1 MTTRIPPYDIPEPT
15 PMTKQEIRD
24 KYARF
29 ESLRAQLATT
39 FRGQIAIRGEPL
51 FAKSITIFNDAAP
64 SGGWMVT
71 MPVDV
76 QDISAVVK
84 FCATHD
90 LSPSIKSGGFAT
102 AGWAIQGEV
111 VIDTGLMDDV
121 KLVVPK
127 PLPSQ
132 LGGAPDSSPLTVPA
146 AGLATSYHPT
156 GLCANGSDVASG
168 SSSASS
174 SQQMPT
180 AAAAPATS
188 LASGFAAPPP
198 PPSAAS
204 AAIDPITAQ
213 ASSNS
218 ITLQSDSVGA
228 ADRLTTQQIHNPFA
242 TPIQDEAT
250 MPKTFKDESFEDIDP
265 QDAAKNAL
273 KRKARES
280 NEAFLATASDIDDA
294 NFSGSRYTSTAKRRT
309 DDSNVS
315 YPALQDAASH
325 VKSQSQSQS
334 QSMQQGRSHESGA
347 DADSESSY
355 ASSAHQDQDQD
366 RENNDEQH
374 REQRHTAAAAS
385 ITNSD
390 IRGVAAS
397 RSDFLDASE
406 PRDTAPLYPNAG
418 GSGSG
423 SGSASESSSLP
434 LVASVP
440 AKIWVDRQLDLSGNA
455 SDSAGGGSNS
465 GSNGGGSSS
474 HLASSFT
481 SASKQSS
488 AKSSNAGGDH
498 ADVKTD
504 ADVIGGVTT
513 DDVGEESLPFKR
525 PSLIS
530 MPKRERESG
539 SASHHHPTSR
549 SGSGS
554 GSGSASDSGRYR
566 RAASNSQTPDDWDM
580 NASAE
585 HSRWHR
591 HHRPPTGTPG
601 EKLKLPEGGFVW
613 RSDGAEA
620 GISSVS
626 AAPGTLPWDAE
637 AFAASPEAALAR
649 SSSRSARSSSGEG
662 SSNEMET
669 GRPNGGPGYFGA
681 STLSD
686 LQDAWP
692 SGTWAVNQDAS
703 NDPSSNLPRFI
714 PSPLQKYG
722 SPSPTPQLP
731 GAPTPYN
738 FDSRSEGYHQQAAAI
753 LPPGVYEDRYALAS
767 FGPGVGIRGLDAFTD
782 RAGREGNFLVAMDE
796 KDKGRS
802 RQVEQDD
809 AMPPLVV
816 NGVPYH
822 VPVSAYPVGS
832 TAMTTG
838 GFGYLTRAYGLSL
851 DNIVEVEMVL
861 ADGRVMTLNEE
872 SKHKSSEEQDLWW
885 AVRGAAPCF
894 GIVTRLTAKAYPVP
908 SVYSGNLIYPLNPAT
923 ASSLIRHWRD
933 CLKAGLPRNFYTN
946 LILTAGPSKTSHVI
960 VIQVCYLGPKSD
972 GEALVQAISSW
983 TGERLLL
990 KDVEERSFL
999 SQQDGVAKVLKGGT
1013 GRRWMVRGDLIST
1026 LTDDVIAKSVRNF
1039 QGLGS
1044 RAVWLF
1050 ELMGGAVEDSPA
1062 DETCISPEAR
1072 AVKFTVG
1079 SLQQWSGKAEDRT
1092 CIESVER
1099 WLNEVVDKV
1108 SVGGPYP
1115 CFLGRSERMDR
1126 VIGAYGLDNFRRLLE
1141 IKKRVDPNNMFRHT
1155 FGHGFVVD
1163 DPEKLLRELDERQT
1177 QRRRVQEA
1185 QAQQAAQANGQ
1196 TMSSQE

>member
-15 PMTKQEIRD
+15 PLTKDEVRQT
-24 KYARF
+24 YARF
-29 ESLRAQLATT
+29 ESLRAQLAASN
-39 FRGQIAIRGEPL
+39 FRGQLAIRGEPV

-64 SGGWMVT
+64 LGGWMVAI
-71 MPVDV
+71 PLDV
-76 QDISAVVK
+76 HDISTVVK
-84 FCATHD
+84 FCNKHA

-111 VIDTGLMDDV
+111 VIDTSLMDDV

-127 PLPSQ
+127 RSAADSASDL
-132 LGGAPDSSPLTVPA
+132 PDSSPLTVPA
-146 AGLATSYHPT
+146 LGPATTYHPT
-156 GLCANGSDVASG
+156 GMCANGSDGASSSSSNWFSSQHVHG
-168 SSSASS
+168 LGAAPPASSAS
-174 SQQMPT
+174 T
-180 AAAAPATS
+180 
-188 LASGFAAPPP
+188 
-198 PPSAAS
+198 
-204 AAIDPITAQ
+204 AIDPITAHTD
-213 ASSNS
+213 A
-218 ITLQSDSVGA
+218 DSVTFKSGSVSA
-228 ADRLTTQQIHNPFA
+228 ADRLVNQQIHNPLA
-242 TPIQDEAT
+242 TPIQNQAIKSDI
-250 MPKTFKDESFEDIDP
+250 PKSESEDIDP
-265 QDAAKNAL
+265 QDAVRNAL
-273 KRKARES
+273 KRKDRES
-280 NEAFLATASDIDDA
+280 DQAFLRSYDVAAAGAAASA
-294 NFSGSRYTSTAKRRT
+294 AKRRA
-309 DDSNVS
+309 DLLVPPEEADIK
-315 YPALQDAASH
+315 PQP
-325 VKSQSQSQS
+325 
-334 QSMQQGRSHESGA
+334 MQQGRSHESGA

-355 ASSAHQDQDQD
+355 ASSHNGDQQGQGAQQQDS
-366 RENNDEQH
+366 RSNRLESSSGE
-374 REQRHTAAAAS
+374 
-385 ITNSD
+385 SD
-390 IRGVAAS
+390 SRGVAAS

-406 PRDTAPLYPNAG
+406 PRDSAPLFPTSGSAFA
-418 GSGSG
+418 SGSG
-423 SGSASESSSLP
+423 SSSSLTGAAP
-434 LVASVP
+434 VP
-440 AKIWVDRQLDLSGNA
+440 ARAWVDRQIDLAGNA
-455 SDSAGGGSNS
+455 SDSPSGSNS
-465 GSNGGGSSS
+465 GSTGGTSSS
-474 HLASSFT
+474 NLASSLT
-481 SASKQSS
+481 SASKQSTG
-488 AKSSNAGGDH
+488 KSSSTGGKHVDGKS
-498 ADVKTD
+498 DGD
-504 ADVIGGVTT
+504 AVGCVTT
-513 DDVGEESLPFKR
+513 DGVGDESMPFKR
-525 PSLIS
+525 PSTILL
-530 MPKRERESG
+530 PEREAM
-539 SASHHHPTSR
+539 SAKQRRR
-549 SGSGS
+549 SARSISGS
-554 GSGSASDSGRYR
+554 GSGSASDSSR
-566 RAASNSQTPDDWDM
+566 RRRDMADSRTPDDWDT

-585 HSRWHR
+585 HLRWHR
-591 HHRPPTGTPG
+591 HHRPPSGTPG
-601 EKLKLPEGGFVW
+601 ERLKLPEGGFVW
-613 RSDGAEA
+613 RSDGADA

-626 AAPGTLPWDAE
+626 AVPGSLPWDST
-637 AFAASPEAALAR
+637 AFAASPEALAATRPKSRSSR
-649 SSSRSARSSSGEG
+649 SSSNEG
-662 SSNEMET
+662 SSSELET
-669 GRPNGGPGYFGA
+669 GRTSGSGYFGA
-681 STLSD
+681 ATLSD

-692 SGTWAVNQDAS
+692 SGTWAVNQDVN
-703 NDPSSNLPRFI
+703 NDANSNLPRFI

-731 GAPTPYN
+731 DANNPYV
-738 FDSRSEGYHQQAAAI
+738 FDSRPEGYDNIASAI
-753 LPPGVYEDRYALAS
+753 LPPGLYQDRYALAS

-782 RAGREGNFLVAMDE
+782 RAGREGNFLAAQDE
-796 KDKGRS
+796 KLKGKG
-802 RQVEQDD
+802 RQVEQSDVF
-809 AMPPLVV
+809 PPLVV

-861 ADGRVMTLNEE
+861 ADGSIVTLNEE
-872 SKHKSSEEQDLWW
+872 SKTKTQQEQDLWW

-1050 ELMGGAVEDSPA
+1050 ELMGGAVEDSAA
-1062 DETCISPEAR
+1062 DETCICLEAR
-1072 AVKFTVG
+1072 AAKFTVG
-1079 SLQQWSGKAEDRT
+1079 SLQQWSGKEEDRT

-1126 VIGAYGLDNFRRLLE
+1126 VIGAYGLDNFKRLLE
-1141 IKKRVDPNNMFRHT
+1141 IKRRVDPGNMFRHT

-1163 DPEKLLRELDERQT
+1163 DPNKVLQELEERQT
-1177 QRRRVQEA
+1177 ARKRMQEQ
-1185 QAQQAAQANGQ
+1185 QAQQAGQLSGPNG
-1196 TMSSQE
+1196 SSQEA

>member
-1 MTTRIPPYDIPEPT
+1 MA
-15 PMTKQEIRD
+15 KQDVRD

-29 ESLRAQLATT
+29 ESLRAQLATI

-51 FAKSITIFNDAAP
+51 FAKSITIFNDDAP
-64 SGGWMVT
+64 LGGWMVT

-76 QDISAVVK
+76 QDVSALVK
-84 FCATHD
+84 FCATHR

-111 VIDTGLMDDV
+111 VIDTSLMHDI
-121 KLVVPK
+121 KLVVPNSI
-127 PLPSQ
+127 PSRV
-132 LGGAPDSSPLTVPA
+132 GAVPDSSPLTVPST
-146 AGLATSYHPT
+146 GLATSYQPSN
-156 GLCANGSDVASG
+156 LCLNRSDAASR

-174 SQQMPT
+174 SQQQPPLAASASSPT
-180 AAAAPATS
+180 SA
-188 LASGFAAPPP
+188 FAVP
-198 PPSAAS
+198 PPSAA
-204 AAIDPITAQ
+204 IDSITAQ
-213 ASSNS
+213 ADSNS
-218 ITLQSDSVGA
+218 ITLQSDSVLRA
-228 ADRLTTQQIHNPFA
+228 ADQLTIQQNHNSSA
-242 TPIQDEAT
+242 TPLQDPAS
-250 MPKTFKDESFEDIDP
+250 MSKNFKDDSSEDVDP
-265 QDAAKNAL
+265 QDAPKNAL
-273 KRKARES
+273 KRKPRES
-280 NEAFLATASDIDDA
+280 DDAYLATVSDVDNA
-294 NFSGSRYTSTAKRRT
+294 NFSASQYTSTPKRRT
-309 DDSNVS
+309 EDSNLL
-315 YPALQDAASH
+315 YPALQDATNDA
-325 VKSQSQSQS
+325 KSRS
-334 QSMQQGRSHESGA
+334 QSMQQDQSHECGA

-355 ASSAHQDQDQD
+355 ASSTHQHQDQERD
-366 RENNDEQH
+366 NDNEQPSN
-374 REQRHTAAAAS
+374 AAAS
-385 ITNSD
+385 SLTNSD
-390 IRGVAAS
+390 LRRVAAS

-406 PRDTAPLYPNAG
+406 PRDTAPLYPTAR
-418 GSGSG
+418 S
-423 SGSASESSSLP
+423 SSSLP
-434 LVASVP
+434 SVAPLP
-440 AKIWVDRQLDLSGNA
+440 AKIWVDRQPDLSGNA
-455 SDSAGGGSNS
+455 SDSPGGGSNS
-465 GSNGGGSSS
+465 GSNSGGSSS

-488 AKSSNAGGDH
+488 AKSSNAGCDRDH
-498 ADVKTD
+498 ADIKTEAD
-504 ADVIGGVTT
+504 AIGSVIT
-513 DDVGEESLPFKR
+513 DNVGDESLPFKR
-525 PSLIS
+525 RSLIS
-530 MPKRERESG
+530 MPKPEGGRRSTSQRR
-539 SASHHHPTSR
+539 SASR
-549 SGSGS
+549 SNSAS
-554 GSGSASDSGRYR
+554 GSGSASDSGCYR
-566 RAASNSQTPDDWDM
+566 RRVSNSQTPDDWDM
-580 NASAE
+580 SASAE
-585 HSRWHR
+585 HSPWHR
-591 HHRPPTGTPG
+591 NHRPPAGTSS
-601 EKLKLPEGGFVW
+601 EKLKLPQGGFVW

-620 GISSVS
+620 GISSIS
-626 AAPGTLPWDAE
+626 TAPGSQPWDAK
-637 AFAASPEAALAR
+637 AFAADPEAALCQSNSR
-649 SSSRSARSSSGEG
+649 SSRSSSGED
-662 SSNEMET
+662 SSNEMDV
-669 GRPNGGPGYFGA
+669 GRPSGAAGYFGA

-692 SGTWAVNQDAS
+692 SSTWAVNQDAS

-714 PSPLQKYG
+714 PSPLPKYG

-731 GAPTPYN
+731 DASTPFN
-738 FDSRSEGYHQQAAAI
+738 FDSRLEGSHQQATAI
-753 LPPGVYEDRYALAS
+753 LSPGVYKDKYALAS

-782 RAGREGNFLVAMDE
+782 RAGRQGNLLAAMDE
-796 KDKGRS
+796 KNKGKS
-802 RQVEQDD
+802 GQVEQDD
-809 AMPPLVV
+809 PMPPLVV

-851 DNIVEVEMVL
+851 DNIVQVEMVL
-861 ADGRVMTLNEE
+861 ADGRIMTLNDE
-872 SKHKSSEEQDLWW
+872 SRHKSQEKQDLWW

-933 CLKAGLPRNFYTN
+933 CLKAGLPRNLYTN

-960 VIQVCYLGPKSD
+960 VIQVCYLGPKLD

-1039 QGLGS
+1039 QSLGS

-1050 ELMGGAVEDSPA
+1050 ELMGGAVQDSPA
-1062 DETCISPEAR
+1062 DETCICPEAR
-1072 AVKFTVG
+1072 AAKFTVG

-1099 WLNEVVDKV
+1099 WLNEVVNKV

-1126 VIGAYGLDNFRRLLE
+1126 VIGAYGLDNFTRLLE

-1155 FGHGFVVD
+1155 FAHGFVVD
-1163 DPEKLLRELDERQT
+1163 DPDKLLQELDERQRHQT
-1177 QRRRVQEA
+1177 RVQEA
-1185 QAQQAAQANGQ
+1185 QAHQAAQANGQ

>member
-1 MTTRIPPYDIPEPT
+1 MSTRIPPYDIPEPT
-15 PMTKQEIRD
+15 PLTKDEVKD

-39 FRGQIAIRGEPL
+39 FRGQIAIRGEPV

-64 SGGWMVT
+64 LGGWMVT
-71 MPVDV
+71 LPVDV
-76 QDISAVVK
+76 HDVSTVVK
-84 FCATHD
+84 FCAAHR
-90 LSPSIKSGGFAT
+90 LSPSVKSGGFAT
-102 AGWAIQGEV
+102 AGWSIQGEV
-111 VIDTGLMDDV
+111 VIDTSLMDDV

-127 PLPSQ
+127 HVASDNLA
-132 LGGAPDSSPLTVPA
+132 GVHSSPLTVPA
-146 AGLATSYHPT
+146 TGPATAYNPT
-156 GLCANGSDVASG
+156 GMCANGSDAA
-168 SSSASS
+168 SSSSQASS
-174 SQQMPT
+174 SQPT
-180 AAAAPATS
+180 PMATS
-188 LASGFAAPPP
+188 MSTANFAPPAP
-198 PPSAAS
+198 ISAAS

-213 ASSNS
+213 SNS
-218 ITLQSDSVGA
+218 DSITIQSESVSA
-228 ADRLTTQQIHNPFA
+228 ADELVKRQIHNPLA
-242 TPIQDEAT
+242 TPIQDQAT
-250 MPKTFKDESFEDIDP
+250 KVDILKTESSDDIDP
-265 QDAAKNAL
+265 QDAVKNAL

-280 NEAFLATASDIDDA
+280 DEAFVGASEIAAAGLATSQHTSATRRKTDPG
-294 NFSGSRYTSTAKRRT
+294 NGSF
-309 DDSNVS
+309 
-315 YPALQDAASH
+315 PALQDEIDI
-325 VKSQSQSQS
+325 KS

-355 ASSAHQDQDQD
+355 ASSTHHDQD
-366 RENNDEQH
+366 NGNDNQP
-374 REQRHTAAAAS
+374 AS
-385 ITNSD
+385 RRLSSHDNPTELHGNLH
-390 IRGVAAS
+390 GVAAS
-397 RSDFLDASE
+397 RSDFLNASE
-406 PRDTAPLYPNAG
+406 PRDTAPLYPT
-418 GSGSG
+418 SGSG
-423 SGSASESSSLP
+423 STSSSLP
-434 LVASVP
+434 SHAPVP

-455 SDSAGGGSNS
+455 SDSPGGSNS

-474 HLASSFT
+474 HLTSSFT

-488 AKSSNAGGDH
+488 AKSSSAGGDH
-498 ADVKTD
+498 TDVKAD
-504 ADVIGGVTT
+504 ADAVGGVTT
-513 DDVGEESLPFKR
+513 DDAGEESLPFKR
-525 PSLIS
+525 PSTVP
-530 MPKRERESG
+530 MPRRNVMPSQRR
-539 SASHHHPTSR
+539 SDSR

-554 GSGSASDSGRYR
+554 GSGSASDSGRNR
-566 RAASNSQTPDDWDM
+566 RGMSFSQTPDDWDAG
-580 NASAE
+580 ASAD
-585 HSRWHR
+585 HQRWHR
-591 HHRPPTGTPG
+591 HHRPPSGTPG

-613 RSDGAEA
+613 RSDGADA
-620 GISSVS
+620 GITSVS
-626 AAPGTLPWDAE
+626 AAPGSLPWDAE
-637 AFAASPEAALAR
+637 AFAASPEAAVAGR
-649 SSSRSARSSSGEG
+649 SGSRSARSSSGEG
-662 SSNEMET
+662 SSNELET
-669 GRPNGGPGYFGA
+669 GRANSSGYFGA

-692 SGTWAVNQDAS
+692 SATWAVNQDGN
-703 NDPSSNLPRFI
+703 NDAGSTLPRFI

-722 SPSPTPQLP
+722 SPSPTPHGP
-731 GAPTPYN
+731 DANNPYS
-738 FDSRSEGYHQQAAAI
+738 FDSRPEGYHNLASAI
-753 LPPGVYEDRYALAS
+753 LPPGLYEDRYALAS

-782 RAGREGNFLVAMDE
+782 RAGREGNFLAAMDE
-796 KDKGRS
+796 KSKGKE
-802 RQVEQDD
+802 RQVEDQDGL
-809 AMPPLVV
+809 PPLVV

-861 ADGRVMTLNEE
+861 ADGRIVTLNDE
-872 SKHKSSEEQDLWW
+872 SKNKSQEERDLWW
-885 AVRGAAPCF
+885 AARGAAPCF

-933 CLKAGLPRNFYTN
+933 CLKAGLPRNFYSN

-1062 DETCISPEAR
+1062 DETCICPEAR
-1072 AVKFTVG
+1072 AAKFTVG

-1126 VIGAYGLDNFRRLLE
+1126 VIGAYGLDNFKRLLE
-1141 IKKRVDPNNMFRHT
+1141 IKRNVDPHNMFRHT
-1155 FGHGFVVD
+1155 FGNGFAVEE
-1163 DPEKLLRELDERQT
+1163 PEKLLDELNERQI
-1177 QRRRVQEA
+1177 QRRRVQQQ
-1185 QAQQAAQANGQ
+1185 QAQQAAQSNGQ
-1196 TMSSQE
+1196 SMSSQE

>member
-15 PMTKQEIRD
+15 PLTKDEVRH

-29 ESLRAQLATT
+29 ESLRAQLAASN
-39 FRGQIAIRGEPL
+39 FHGQLAIRGEPV

-64 SGGWMVT
+64 LGGWMVAI
-71 MPVDV
+71 PLDV
-76 QDISAVVK
+76 QDISTVVK
-84 FCATHD
+84 FCNMHG

-111 VIDTGLMDDV
+111 VIDTSLMDDV

-127 PLPSQ
+127 RLAAD
-132 LGGAPDSSPLTVPA
+132 GASDMHGPDSSPLTVPA
-146 AGLATSYHPT
+146 VGPATTYHPT
-156 GLCANGSDVASG
+156 GMCANGSDDASSSSSNPSSSQPIPSLG
-168 SSSASS
+168 LAPPASSASS
-174 SQQMPT
+174 
-180 AAAAPATS
+180 
-188 LASGFAAPPP
+188 
-198 PPSAAS
+198 
-204 AAIDPITAQ
+204 AIDPITAHTD
-213 ASSNS
+213 ADS
-218 ITLQSDSVGA
+218 ITFRSESVSA
-228 ADRLTTQQIHNPFA
+228 ADRLVKQQIHNPLA
-242 TPIQDEAT
+242 TPIQDQAIKSDI
-250 MPKTFKDESFEDIDP
+250 PKSESEDIDP
-265 QDAAKNAL
+265 QDAVRNAL

-280 NEAFLATASDIDDA
+280 DQAFLRSSDAAAAGAAASA
-294 NFSGSRYTSTAKRRT
+294 AKRRT
-309 DDSNVS
+309 DLLVPPEEADLK
-315 YPALQDAASH
+315 PQP
-325 VKSQSQSQS
+325 
-334 QSMQQGRSHESGA
+334 MQQGRSHESGA

-355 ASSAHQDQDQD
+355 ASSH
-366 RENNDEQH
+366 
-374 REQRHTAAAAS
+374 
-385 ITNSD
+385 NSD
-390 IRGVAAS
+390 QHAQDAQQQGARSDRLQSSSGESNPRSVAAT

-406 PRDTAPLYPNAG
+406 PRDSAPLFPT
-418 GSGSG
+418 
-423 SGSASESSSLP
+423 SGSASDSRSGSSTSLTGAVP
-434 LVASVP
+434 VP
-440 AKIWVDRQLDLSGNA
+440 ARAWVDRQLDLSGNA
-455 SDSAGGGSNS
+455 SDSPSGSNS
-465 GSNGGGSSS
+465 GSTGGTSSS
-474 HLASSFT
+474 NLASSFA
-481 SASKQSS
+481 SASKRSTGKSSS
-488 AKSSNAGGDH
+488 AGGEH
-498 ADVKTD
+498 VCAKADGD
-504 ADVIGGVTT
+504 AVGGITT
-513 DDVGEESLPFKR
+513 DDVGDDSMSFKR
-525 PSLIS
+525 PSTILL
-530 MPKRERESG
+530 PEREAM
-539 SASHHHPTSR
+539 SATQRRRTAR
-549 SGSGS
+549 SVSGS
-554 GSGSASDSGRYR
+554 GSGSASDSSR
-566 RAASNSQTPDDWDM
+566 RRRDMADSRTPDDWDT

-585 HSRWHR
+585 HLRWRR
-591 HHRPPTGTPG
+591 HHRPPSDTPG
-601 EKLKLPEGGFVW
+601 ERLKLPEGGFVW
-613 RSDGAEA
+613 RSEGADA

-626 AAPGTLPWDAE
+626 AVPGSLPWDST
-637 AFAASPEAALAR
+637 AFAASPEALAATRAKSRSSRSSR
-649 SSSRSARSSSGEG
+649 SSSNEG
-662 SSNEMET
+662 SSSELET
-669 GRPNGGPGYFGA
+669 GRASGSGYFGA

-692 SGTWAVNQDAS
+692 SGTWAVNQDGN
-703 NDPSSNLPRFI
+703 NDANSNLPRFI

-731 GAPTPYN
+731 DANNPYV
-738 FDSRSEGYHQQAAAI
+738 FDARPEGYDNIASAI
-753 LPPGVYEDRYALAS
+753 LPPGLYEDRYALAS

-782 RAGREGNFLVAMDE
+782 RAGREGNFLAAQDE
-796 KDKGRS
+796 KAKGKG
-802 RQVEQDD
+802 RQVEQSDVF
-809 AMPPLVV
+809 PPLVV

-861 ADGRVMTLNEE
+861 ADGSIVTLNEE
-872 SKHKSSEEQDLWW
+872 SKTKTQRERDLWW

-1050 ELMGGAVEDSPA
+1050 ELMGGAVEDTAA
-1062 DETCISPEAR
+1062 DETCICSEAR
-1072 AVKFTVG
+1072 AAKFTVG
-1079 SLQQWSGKAEDRT
+1079 SLQQWSGKEEDRT

-1126 VIGAYGLDNFRRLLE
+1126 VIGAYGLDNFKRLLE
-1141 IKKRVDPNNMFRHT
+1141 IKRRVDPDNVFRHT

-1163 DPEKLLRELDERQT
+1163 DPDKVLKELEERQT
-1177 QRRRVQEA
+1177 ARRRMQQQ
-1185 QAQQAAQANGQ
+1185 QAQQAGQLSGPNG
-1196 TMSSQE
+1196 SSQEA

>member
-1 MTTRIPPYDIPEPT
+1 MTDRIPPYDIPEPT
-15 PMTKQEIRD
+15 PMAKQDVRD

-29 ESLRAQLATT
+29 ESLRAQLATI

-64 SGGWMVT
+64 LGGWMVT

-76 QDISAVVK
+76 QDVSALVK
-84 FCATHD
+84 FCATHR

-111 VIDTGLMDDV
+111 VIDTSLMHDI
-121 KLVVPK
+121 KLVVPNSI
-127 PLPSQ
+127 PSRV
-132 LGGAPDSSPLTVPA
+132 GAGAVPDSSPLTVPST
-146 AGLATSYHPT
+146 GLATSYQPSN
-156 GLCANGSDVASG
+156 LCLNRSDAASR

-174 SQQMPT
+174 SQQQPPLAASASSPT
-180 AAAAPATS
+180 SA
-188 LASGFAAPPP
+188 FAVPPP
-198 PPSAAS
+198 S

-213 ASSNS
+213 ADSNS
-218 ITLQSDSVGA
+218 ITLQSDSVLRA
-228 ADRLTTQQIHNPFA
+228 ADQLTIQQNHNSSA
-242 TPIQDEAT
+242 TPLQDPAT
-250 MPKTFKDESFEDIDP
+250 MSKNFKDDSSEDVGP
-265 QDAAKNAL
+265 QDAPKNAL
-273 KRKARES
+273 KRKPRES
-280 NEAFLATASDIDDA
+280 DDAYLATLSDVDNA
-294 NFSGSRYTSTAKRRT
+294 NFSASQYTSTPKRRT
-309 DDSNVS
+309 EDSNLL
-315 YPALQDAASH
+315 YPTLQDATNDA
-325 VKSQSQSQS
+325 KSRS
-334 QSMQQGRSHESGA
+334 QSMQQDQSHECGA

-355 ASSAHQDQDQD
+355 ASSTHQHQDQERD
-366 RENNDEQH
+366 NDNEQE
-374 REQRHTAAAAS
+374 REQPSNAAAS
-385 ITNSD
+385 SLTNSD
-390 IRGVAAS
+390 VRRVAAS

-406 PRDTAPLYPNAG
+406 PPDTAPLYPTAR
-418 GSGSG
+418 S
-423 SGSASESSSLP
+423 SSSLP
-434 LVASVP
+434 SVAPLP
-440 AKIWVDRQLDLSGNA
+440 AKIWVDRQPDLSGNA
-455 SDSAGGGSNS
+455 SDSPGGGSNS
-465 GSNGGGSSS
+465 GSNSGGSSS

-488 AKSSNAGGDH
+488 AKSSNAGCDRDH
-498 ADVKTD
+498 ADIKTD
-504 ADVIGGVTT
+504 ADAIGSVIT
-513 DDVGEESLPFKR
+513 DNVGDESLPFKR
-525 PSLIS
+525 RSLIS
-530 MPKRERESG
+530 MPKPEGGRRSTSQRR
-539 SASHHHPTSR
+539 SASR
-549 SGSGS
+549 SNSAS
-554 GSGSASDSGRYR
+554 GSGSASDSGCYR
-566 RAASNSQTPDDWDM
+566 RRVSNSQTLDDWDM
-580 NASAE
+580 SASAE
-585 HSRWHR
+585 HSPWHR
-591 HHRPPTGTPG
+591 NHRPPADTSS
-601 EKLKLPEGGFVW
+601 EKLKLPQGGFVW

-620 GISSVS
+620 GISSIS
-626 AAPGTLPWDAE
+626 TAPGSLPWDAK
-637 AFAASPEAALAR
+637 AFAADPEAALCQ
-649 SSSRSARSSSGEG
+649 SNSRSCRSSSGED
-662 SSNEMET
+662 SSNEMDS
-669 GRPNGGPGYFGA
+669 GRPSGATGYFGA

-692 SGTWAVNQDAS
+692 SSTWAVNQDAS
-703 NDPSSNLPRFI
+703 NDSSCNLPRFI
-714 PSPLQKYG
+714 PSPLPKYG

-731 GAPTPYN
+731 DASTPFN
-738 FDSRSEGYHQQAAAI
+738 FDSRLEGSHQQATAI
-753 LPPGVYEDRYALAS
+753 LSPGVYKDKYALAS

-782 RAGREGNFLVAMDE
+782 RAGRQGNLLAAMDE
-796 KDKGRS
+796 KNKGKS
-802 RQVEQDD
+802 GQVEQDD
-809 AMPPLVV
+809 PMPPLVV

-851 DNIVEVEMVL
+851 DNIVQVEMVL
-861 ADGRVMTLNEE
+861 ADGRIMTLNDE
-872 SKHKSSEEQDLWW
+872 SRHKSQEEQDLWW

-933 CLKAGLPRNFYTN
+933 CLKAGLPRNLYTN

-960 VIQVCYLGPKSD
+960 VIQVCYLGPKLD

-1039 QGLGS
+1039 QSLGS

-1050 ELMGGAVEDSPA
+1050 ELMGGAVQDSPA
-1062 DETCISPEAR
+1062 DETCICPEAR
-1072 AVKFTVG
+1072 AAKFTVG

-1099 WLNEVVDKV
+1099 WLNEVVNKV

-1126 VIGAYGLDNFRRLLE
+1126 VIGAYGLDNFTRLLE

-1155 FGHGFVVD
+1155 FAHGFVVD
-1163 DPEKLLRELDERQT
+1163 DPDKLLQELDERQRHRT
-1177 QRRRVQEA
+1177 RVQEA
-1185 QAQQAAQANGQ
+1185 QAHQAAQANGQ

>member
-15 PMTKQEIRD
+15 PLTKEQVRQ

-29 ESLRAQLATT
+29 ESLRAQLAPD
-39 FRGQIAIRGEPL
+39 FRGQLAIRGEPA

-64 SGGWMVT
+64 LGGWMVAL
-71 MPVDV
+71 PLDV
-76 QDISAVVK
+76 HDVSTVVK
-84 FCATHD
+84 FCAAHK

-102 AGWAIQGEV
+102 AGWAIQGQV
-111 VIDTGLMDDV
+111 VIDTSLMDHV

-127 PLPSQ
+127 HPPSSNAAAAMQ
-132 LGGAPDSSPLTVPA
+132 QGPHSSPLTVPA
-146 AGLATSYHPT
+146 VGPPTSYNPT
-156 GLCANGSDVASG
+156 GMCATASDG
-168 SSSASS
+168 SASS
-174 SQQMPT
+174 SSQPV
-180 AAAAPATS
+180 PS
-188 LASGFAAPPP
+188 
-198 PPSAAS
+198 PPSATSAS
-204 AAIDPITAQ
+204 AAMAPITAHTN
-213 ASSNS
+213 ADS
-218 ITLQSDSVGA
+218 ITFQSESVGA
-228 ADRLTTQQIHNPFA
+228 ADQLVMQQINDPAA
-242 TPIQDEAT
+242 TPIQDQAT
-250 MPKTFKDESFEDIDP
+250 KNDMSKSESSEDIDP

-273 KRKARES
+273 KRKARDS
-280 NEAFLATASDIDDA
+280 DQDQAYAAQSLAAADGVAASSSRRRIDSLQAPDDA
-294 NFSGSRYTSTAKRRT
+294 DT
-309 DDSNVS
+309 
-315 YPALQDAASH
+315 
-325 VKSQSQSQS
+325 KSSF
-334 QSMQQGRSHESGA
+334 MHHGRSHESGA

-355 ASSAHQDQDQD
+355 ASSAHGDPQDQAAH
-366 RENNDEQH
+366 NNDSRADRLESS
-374 REQRHTAAAAS
+374 TADLHDS
-385 ITNSD
+385 TRS
-390 IRGVAAS
+390 VAAS
-397 RSDFLDASE
+397 RSDFLNASE
-406 PRDTAPLYPNAG
+406 PRDAAPMYAT
-418 GSGSG
+418 
-423 SGSASESSSLP
+423 SGSASSSVKGATP
-434 LVASVP
+434 NP
-440 AKIWVDRQLDLSGNA
+440 AKAWVDRQLDLSGNA
-455 SDSAGGGSNS
+455 SDSPGGGSNS

-474 HLASSFT
+474 QLASSFT

-488 AKSSNAGGDH
+488 GKSSSAGAEHVDAKATDGD
-498 ADVKTD
+498 A
-504 ADVIGGVTT
+504 IGGVTT
-513 DDVGEESLPFKR
+513 DDVGDEDVPFKR
-525 PSLIS
+525 PSDMVL
-530 MPKRERESG
+530 PRREKPSLQRGYASG
-539 SASHHHPTSR
+539 SGSR

-554 GSGSASDSGRYR
+554 DSARPR
-566 RAASNSQTPDDWDM
+566 RDMSNSRTPDDWDT

-585 HSRWHR
+585 HQRWHR
-591 HHRPPTGTPG
+591 HHRPPTDTPG
-601 EKLKLPEGGFVW
+601 DKIKLPEGGFVW
-613 RSDGAEA
+613 RSDGADA
-620 GISSVS
+620 GISSIS
-626 AAPGTLPWDAE
+626 AAPGSLPWDSE
-637 AFAASPEAALAR
+637 ASAASPEAAAAR
-649 SSSRSARSSSGEG
+649 SGSRSGRSSSGDG
-662 SSNEMET
+662 SSNELDT
-669 GRPNGGPGYFGA
+669 GRASGSGYFGA

-692 SGTWAVNQDAS
+692 AGTWAVNQDGS
-703 NDPSSNLPRFI
+703 NDPSSTLPRFI

-722 SPSPTPQLP
+722 SPSPSPQIP
-731 GAPTPYN
+731 DPAVPYN
-738 FDSRSEGYHQQAAAI
+738 FDSRPEGNHITAAAI

-782 RAGREGNFLVAMDE
+782 RAGREGAFLAALD
-796 KDKGRS
+796 DKSKGKE
-802 RQVEQDD
+802 RQLEESD
-809 AMPPLVV
+809 ALPPLVV

-861 ADGRVMTLNEE
+861 ADGTIVTLNEE
-872 SKHKSSEEQDLWW
+872 SKSKSQQEQDLWW

-1050 ELMGGAVEDSPA
+1050 ELMGGAVEDSPE

-1072 AVKFTVG
+1072 AAKFTVG

-1099 WLNEVVDKV
+1099 WLNDVVDKV

-1126 VIGAYGLDNFRRLLE
+1126 VIGAYGLSNFKRLLA
-1141 IKKRVDPNNMFRHT
+1141 IKQRVDPQNMFRHT

-1163 DPEKLLRELDERQT
+1163 DAEALLRELEERQVV
-1177 QRRRVQEA
+1177 RRRGQHE
-1185 QAQQAAQANGQ
+1185 QAQQAAQLNGHGG
-1196 TMSSQE
+1196 SSQES

>member
-1 MTTRIPPYDIPEPT
+1 MTDRIPPYDIPEPT
-15 PMTKQEIRD
+15 PMAKQDVRH

-29 ESLRAQLATT
+29 ESLRAQLATI

-51 FAKSITIFNDAAP
+51 FAKSITIFNDAP
-64 SGGWMVT
+64 PLGGWMVT

-76 QDISAVVK
+76 QDVSALVK
-84 FCATHD
+84 FCATHR

-111 VIDTGLMDDV
+111 VIDTSLMDDV
-121 KLVVPK
+121 KLVVPN
-127 PLPSQ
+127 PIPSRV
-132 LGGAPDSSPLTVPA
+132 GAVPDSSPLTLPST
-146 AGLATSYHPT
+146 GLATSYQPS
-156 GLCANGSDVASG
+156 GLCLNRSDAASR

-174 SQQMPT
+174 SQQQPPL
-180 AAAAPATS
+180 A
-188 LASGFAAPPP
+188 ASGSSPTSAFAVPPPP
-198 PPSAAS
+198 PPSAA
-204 AAIDPITAQ
+204 IDPIMAQ
-213 ASSNS
+213 ADSNS
-218 ITLQSDSVGA
+218 ITLQSDSVLRA
-228 ADRLTTQQIHNPFA
+228 ADQLTIQQNHNSSA
-242 TPIQDEAT
+242 TPVQDPAT
-250 MPKTFKDESFEDIDP
+250 MSKNFKDESSEHVDR
-265 QDAAKNAL
+265 QDALKNAL
-273 KRKARES
+273 KRKPRES
-280 NEAFLATASDIDDA
+280 DDAYLATVSDVNNA
-294 NFSGSRYTSTAKRRT
+294 NFSGSQYTSTPKRRT
-309 DDSNVS
+309 DASS
-315 YPALQDAASH
+315 LLYPALQDATNDA
-325 VKSQSQSQS
+325 KSRS
-334 QSMQQGRSHESGA
+334 QSMQQDRSHECGA

-355 ASSAHQDQDQD
+355 SSSTHQHQDQERD
-366 RENNDEQH
+366 NDNEQE
-374 REQRHTAAAAS
+374 REQPSNAAAS
-385 ITNSD
+385 SLTNSD
-390 IRGVAAS
+390 VRRVAAS

-406 PRDTAPLYPNAG
+406 PRDTAPLYPTAR
-418 GSGSG
+418 S
-423 SGSASESSSLP
+423 SSSLP
-434 LVASVP
+434 SVAPVP
-440 AKIWVDRQLDLSGNA
+440 AKIWVDRQPDLSGNA
-455 SDSAGGGSNS
+455 SDSLGGGSNS
-465 GSNGGGSSS
+465 GSNSGGSSS

-481 SASKQSS
+481 SALKQSS
-488 AKSSNAGGDH
+488 AKSSNAGCDH
-498 ADVKTD
+498 ADIKTD
-504 ADVIGGVTT
+504 ADAIRGVTT
-513 DDVGEESLPFKR
+513 DNVGDESLPFKR
-525 PSLIS
+525 RSLIS
-530 MPKRERESG
+530 MPKRESERRSTSQRR
-539 SASHHHPTSR
+539 SASR
-549 SGSGS
+549 SNSAS
-554 GSGSASDSGRYR
+554 GSGSASDSGCYR
-566 RAASNSQTPDDWDM
+566 RGVSNSQTPDDWDM
-580 NASAE
+580 SASAE
-585 HSRWHR
+585 HSPWHR
-591 HHRPPTGTPG
+591 NHRPPAGTSS
-601 EKLKLPEGGFVW
+601 EKLKLPQGGFVW

-620 GISSVS
+620 GISSIS
-626 AAPGTLPWDAE
+626 TAPGSLPWDAK
-637 AFAASPEAALAR
+637 AFAADPEAALCRSNSR
-649 SSSRSARSSSGEG
+649 SSRSSSGED
-662 SSNEMET
+662 SSNEMDS
-669 GRPNGGPGYFGA
+669 GRPSGVAGYFGA
-681 STLSD
+681 STLSN

-692 SGTWAVNQDAS
+692 SSTWAVNQDVS

-714 PSPLQKYG
+714 LSPLPKYG

-731 GAPTPYN
+731 DASTPFN
-738 FDSRSEGYHQQAAAI
+738 FDSRSEGYHQQATAI
-753 LPPGVYEDRYALAS
+753 LPPGVYKDKYALAS

-782 RAGREGNFLVAMDE
+782 RAGRQGNFLAAMDE
-796 KDKGRS
+796 KNKGKS
-802 RQVEQDD
+802 GQVEQDD
-809 AMPPLVV
+809 PMPPLVV

-851 DNIVEVEMVL
+851 DNIVQVEMVL
-861 ADGRVMTLNEE
+861 ADGRIMTLNDE
-872 SKHKSSEEQDLWW
+872 SRHKSQEEQDLWW

-933 CLKAGLPRNFYTN
+933 CLKAGLPRNLYTN

-1062 DETCISPEAR
+1062 DETCICPEAR
-1072 AVKFTVG
+1072 AAKFTVG

-1099 WLNEVVDKV
+1099 WLNEVVNKV

-1126 VIGAYGLDNFRRLLE
+1126 VIGAYGLDNFTRLLE

-1155 FGHGFVVD
+1155 FAHGFVVD
-1163 DPEKLLRELDERQT
+1163 DPEKLLQELDERQT
-1177 QRRRVQEA
+1177 PNKGAR
-1185 QAQQAAQANGQ
+1185 
-1196 TMSSQE
+1196 SSSSSSRTG

>member
-1 MTTRIPPYDIPEPT
+1 
-15 PMTKQEIRD
+15 MTKQEIRD

-29 ESLRAQLATT
+29 ESFRAQLATT
-39 FRGQIAIRGEPL
+39 FRGQIAIRGEPV

-64 SGGWMVT
+64 LGGWIVAV
-71 MPVDV
+71 PVDV

-84 FCATHD
+84 FCATHG

-121 KLVVPK
+121 KLLVPK
-127 PLPSQ
+127 PVPSQ
-132 LGGAPDSSPLTVPA
+132 VGAAPDSSPLTLPA
-146 AGLATSYHPT
+146 AGLATTYHPSA
-156 GLCANGSDVASG
+156 LCANRSDVASG
-168 SSSASS
+168 SMPRFVFNFSS
-174 SQQMPT
+174 SIG
-180 AAAAPATS
+180 
-188 LASGFAAPPP
+188 LAAPPA

-204 AAIDPITAQ
+204 ATIDPITAQ
-213 ASSNS
+213 ANSDS
-218 ITLQSDSVGA
+218 ITLQSDSVSA
-228 ADRLTTQQIHNPFA
+228 ADRFTVQQNHNPSA
-242 TPIQDEAT
+242 TPIHAKAT
-250 MPKTFKDESFEDIDP
+250 MPQISKVESSEDVDP
-265 QDAAKNAL
+265 QDVANNAL

-280 NEAFLATASDIDDA
+280 DEAFLATVSDIDNA
-294 NFSGSRYTSTAKRRT
+294 NFTGSQYTSTAKRRT
-309 DDSNVS
+309 DDSNIS
-315 YPALQDAASH
+315 YSALQDAAH
-325 VKSQSQSQS
+325 DAKSQS

-355 ASSAHQDQDQD
+355 ASSTHQDQDQD
-366 RENNDEQH
+366 RENENDNAPK
-374 REQRHTAAAAS
+374 RGDGNNPAAS
-385 ITNSD
+385 SLTNSE
-390 IRGVAAS
+390 IRGFAS
-397 RSDFLDASE
+397 SSSDFLDASE
-406 PRDTAPLYPNAG
+406 PRDAAPLYPTAAG
-418 GSGSG
+418 TGSASGSGSG
-423 SGSASESSSLP
+423 SGSSSSLP
-434 LVASVP
+434 SVTPVP

-455 SDSAGGGSNS
+455 SDSPGGGSNS

-498 ADVKTD
+498 ADTKAD
-504 ADVIGGVTT
+504 ADAIGGVTT
-513 DDVGEESLPFKR
+513 DDVGDESLPFKR
-525 PSLIS
+525 PSMIS

-539 SASHHHPTSR
+539 LTSQR
-549 SGSGS
+549 RLNSRSGS

-566 RAASNSQTPDDWDM
+566 RCMSNSETPDDWDM
-580 NASAE
+580 SASAE
-585 HSRWHR
+585 HQRWHR
-591 HHRPPTGTPG
+591 HHRPPSGTPG
-601 EKLKLPEGGFVW
+601 EKLKLPQGGFVW
-613 RSDGAEA
+613 RSDGADA
-620 GISSVS
+620 GISNVS
-626 AAPGTLPWDAE
+626 AAPGSLPWDAE
-637 AFAASPEAALAR
+637 AFAASPEAALRR

-669 GRPNGGPGYFGA
+669 RRQNNRSGYFGA

-686 LQDAWP
+686 LQDAWS

-703 NDPSSNLPRFI
+703 NDPASNLPRFI

-731 GAPTPYN
+731 DASNPYN
-738 FDSRSEGYHQQAAAI
+738 FDSRSDGQQHQQAASI
-753 LPPGVYEDRYALAS
+753 LPPGVYQDRYALAS

-782 RAGREGNFLVAMDE
+782 RAGREGNFLAAMDE
-796 KDKGRS
+796 KNKGKA
-802 RQVEQDD
+802 RQVEQED

-838 GFGYLTRAYGLSL
+838 GFGYLMRAYGLSL
-851 DNIVEVEMVL
+851 DNITEVEMVL
-861 ADGRVMTLNEE
+861 ADGRIMTLNEE
-872 SKHKSSEEQDLWW
+872 SKHKSQEEQDLWW

-1072 AVKFTVG
+1072 SAKFTVG
-1079 SLQQWSGKAEDRT
+1079 SLQQWSGKAEDRN

-1163 DPEKLLRELDERQT
+1163 DPEKLLQELDERQT
-1177 QRRRVQEA
+1177 QRRRVQAA
-1185 QAQQAAQANGQ
+1185 QAEQAAQANGQ
-1196 TMSSQE
+1196 TLSSQE

>member
-1 MTTRIPPYDIPEPT
+1 MSTRIPPYDIPEPT
-15 PMTKQEIRD
+15 PLTKQQVRD

-39 FRGQIAIRGEPL
+39 FRGHIAIRGEPA

-64 SGGWMVT
+64 LGGWMVT
-71 MPVDV
+71 LPVDV
-76 QDISAVVK
+76 HDISSVVK
-84 FCATHD
+84 FCAAHR

-111 VIDTGLMDDV
+111 VIDTSLMDDV
-121 KLVVPK
+121 RLVVPK
-127 PLPSQ
+127 HIPSDS
-132 LGGAPDSSPLTVPA
+132 AADTHSSPLTVPA
-146 AGLATSYHPT
+146 AGPTASYNPT
-156 GLCANGSDVASG
+156 GMCANGSEAA
-168 SSSASS
+168 SSSSIASS
-174 SQQMPT
+174 SQSSATNGLVP
-180 AAAAPATS
+180 PA
-188 LASGFAAPPP
+188 LA
-198 PPSAAS
+198 SAAS

-213 ASSNS
+213 SNANS
-218 ITLQSDSVGA
+218 ITLQSGSVSA
-228 ADRLTTQQIHNPFA
+228 ADELVKQQIHNPSA
-242 TPIQDEAT
+242 TPIQDQAT
-250 MPKTFKDESFEDIDP
+250 MQSISKSESSEDIDP
-265 QDAAKNAL
+265 QDAVKNAL

-280 NEAFLATASDIDDA
+280 DDA
-294 NFSGSRYTSTAKRRT
+294 FVGSSDVTAASLAASATRRRT
-309 DDSNVS
+309 ESSDAS
-315 YPALQDAASH
+315 YAAALQDDSDI
-325 VKSQSQSQS
+325 KSQF
-334 QSMQQGRSHESGA
+334 MQHGRSHESGA

-355 ASSAHQDQDQD
+355 ASSTHHDQDEDNAPTHQQEHGLASNGNAPELSG
-366 RENNDEQH
+366 RE
-374 REQRHTAAAAS
+374 A
-385 ITNSD
+385 
-390 IRGVAAS
+390 AAS
-397 RSDFLDASE
+397 RSEFLTASE
-406 PRDTAPLYPNAG
+406 PRDTAPLYPT
-418 GSGSG
+418 SGSG
-423 SGSASESSSLP
+423 STSSSLP
-434 LVASVP
+434 SNAPVP
-440 AKIWVDRQLDLSGNA
+440 AKVWVDRQLDLSGNA
-455 SDSAGGGSNS
+455 SDSPGGSNS
-465 GSNGGGSSS
+465 GSNGGASSS

-481 SASKQSS
+481 SAASKQSS
-488 AKSSNAGGDH
+488 AKSSSAGGDH

-504 ADVIGGVTT
+504 ADAVGGVTT
-513 DDVGEESLPFKR
+513 DGVGDEKLPFKR
-525 PSLIS
+525 PSTIPLPRRP
-530 MPKRERESG
+530 MN
-539 SASHHHPTSR
+539 ASQRRPASR

-554 GSGSASDSGRYR
+554 GSGSASDSGRHR
-566 RAASNSQTPDDWDM
+566 SDMAFSQTPDDWD
-580 NASAE
+580 ASASAD
-585 HSRWHR
+585 HQRWHR
-591 HHRPPTGTPG
+591 HHRPPSGTPG
-601 EKLKLPEGGFVW
+601 ERLKLPEGGFVW
-613 RSDGAEA
+613 RSDGADA
-620 GISSVS
+620 GITSVS
-626 AAPGTLPWDAE
+626 AAPGSLPWDAE
-637 AFAASPEAALAR
+637 AFAASPEAAAAR
-649 SSSRSARSSSGEG
+649 SGSRSAPSSSGEG
-662 SSNEMET
+662 SSNELET
-669 GRPNGGPGYFGA
+669 GRGSNGGYFGA

-692 SGTWAVNQDAS
+692 SATWAVNQDGS
-703 NDPSSNLPRFI
+703 NDPGSTLPRFI

-722 SPSPTPQLP
+722 SPSPTPQGP
-731 GAPTPYN
+731 DAGNPYN
-738 FDSRSEGYHQQAAAI
+738 FDSRAEGYHNVASAI
-753 LPPGVYEDRYALAS
+753 LPPGLYQDRYALAS

-782 RAGREGNFLVAMDE
+782 RAGREGNFLAALDE
-796 KDKGRS
+796 KSKGKE
-802 RQVEQDD
+802 RQIDEAD
-809 AMPPLVV
+809 AFPPLVV

-861 ADGRVMTLNEE
+861 ADGRIVTLNDE
-872 SKHKSSEEQDLWW
+872 SKNKSQEERDLWW
-885 AVRGAAPCF
+885 AARGAAPCF

-983 TGERLLL
+983 NGERLLL

-1062 DETCISPEAR
+1062 DETCICPEAR
-1072 AVKFTVG
+1072 AAKFTVG

-1141 IKKRVDPNNMFRHT
+1141 IKKRVDPNSMFRHT
-1155 FGHGFVVD
+1155 FGNGFAVD
-1163 DPEKLLRELDERQT
+1163 DPEKLLNELNERQT
-1177 QRRRVQEA
+1177 LRRRVQQQ
-1185 QAQQAAQANGQ
+1185 QAEQAAQSNGQ
-1196 TMSSQE
+1196 NLSSQE

>member
-1 MTTRIPPYDIPEPT
+1 MTTRIPPYDIAEPT
-15 PMTKQEIRD
+15 PLTKQEVRD

-29 ESLRAQLATT
+29 ESLRAELAVH
-39 FRGQIAIRGEPL
+39 FRGQIAIRGEAV
-51 FAKSITIFNDAAP
+51 FAKSVTIFNDAAP
-64 SGGWMVT
+64 LGGWMVAI
-71 MPVDV
+71 PIDV
-76 QDISAVVK
+76 YDISTVVK
-84 FCATHD
+84 FCAAHR

-111 VIDTGLMDDV
+111 VIDTSLMDDV

-127 PLPSQ
+127 HLPSDSATAMQ
-132 LGGAPDSSPLTVPA
+132 RVDSSPLTVPA
-146 AGLATSYHPT
+146 VGLSAAYNPT
-156 GLCANGSDVASG
+156 GMCAVGSDSL
-168 SSSASS
+168 SSPSEASS
-174 SQQMPT
+174 SQPI
-180 AAAAPATS
+180 ANLAPAS
-188 LASGFAAPPP
+188 S
-198 PPSAAS
+198 AS

-213 ASSNS
+213 ENADS
-218 ITLQSDSVGA
+218 IVLQSDSVGA
-228 ADRLTTQQIHNPFA
+228 ADRLVKQQIHSTWA
-242 TPIQDEAT
+242 TPIQDHVT
-250 MPKTFKDESFEDIDP
+250 KPRISKDASSEDMDP
-265 QDAAKNAL
+265 QDPVKNAL
-273 KRKARES
+273 KRKTRAS
-280 NEAFLATASDIDDA
+280 DEALLGSSDLATA
-294 NFSGSRYTSTAKRRT
+294 GPSRRKT
-309 DDSNVS
+309 DPNEDGNVKAE
-315 YPALQDAASH
+315 Y
-325 VKSQSQSQS
+325 
-334 QSMQQGRSHESGA
+334 MQHGRSHESGA
-347 DADSESSY
+347 DADSESSG
-355 ASSAHQDQDQD
+355 ASSTRGRNGRDEDAAED
-366 RENNDEQH
+366 RHRSDSSGEPSHSNDNT
-374 REQRHTAAAAS
+374 RS
-385 ITNSD
+385 
-390 IRGVAAS
+390 VAAS

-406 PRDTAPLYPNAG
+406 PRDSAPLYPT
-418 GSGSG
+418 SGSG
-423 SGSASESSSLP
+423 PSSSDQP
-434 LVASVP
+434 RATPVP
-440 AKIWVDRQLDLSGNA
+440 AKVWVDRQLDLSGNA
-455 SDSAGGGSNS
+455 SDSPTGSNS

-474 HLASSFT
+474 NLASSST
-481 SASKQSS
+481 SASKHSS
-488 AKSSNAGGDH
+488 TKSWGGSADH
-498 ADVKTD
+498 ADVKADTD
-504 ADVIGGVTT
+504 AIGGAST
-513 DDVGEESLPFKR
+513 DDMGDESGPFKR
-525 PSLIS
+525 PDSIPLPRRN
-530 MPKRERESG
+530 MPSSQRR
-539 SASHHHPTSR
+539 SASR
-549 SGSGS
+549 SGS
-554 GSGSASDSGRYR
+554 GSGSASDSGRQR
-566 RAASNSQTPDDWDM
+566 RDFSESRTPDDWDAS
-580 NASAE
+580 ASAE
-585 HSRWHR
+585 HRRWHR
-591 HHRPPTGTPG
+591 HHRPPSGTPG
-601 EKLKLPEGGFVW
+601 DKIKLPEGGFVW
-613 RSDGAEA
+613 RSDGVDA

-626 AAPGTLPWDAE
+626 AAPGSLPWDAE
-637 AFAASPEAALAR
+637 AFAASPEAANAAAASAAR

-662 SSNEMET
+662 SSNELET
-669 GRPNGGPGYFGA
+669 GRAGGQSYFGA

-692 SGTWAVNQDAS
+692 SSTWAVNQEGS

-714 PSPLQKYG
+714 PSPLHKYG
-722 SPSPTPQLP
+722 SPSPTPQVP
-731 GAPTPYN
+731 DVSNPYTFN
-738 FDSRSEGYHQQAAAI
+738 ARPEPHHSIAAAI
-753 LPPGVYEDRYALAS
+753 LPPGLYEDRYALAS

-782 RAGREGNFLVAMDE
+782 QAGREGNFLAAMGEDG
-796 KDKGRS
+796 KGKE
-802 RQVEQDD
+802 RQVDQQD
-809 AMPPLVV
+809 ALPPLVV

-861 ADGRVMTLNEE
+861 ADGTIVTLNEE
-872 SKHKSSEEQDLWW
+872 SKTKSQQEQDLWW

-1050 ELMGGAVEDSPA
+1050 ELMGGAVEDSAA
-1062 DETCISPEAR
+1062 DETCICPEAR
-1072 AVKFTVG
+1072 AAKFTVG
-1079 SLQQWSGKAEDRT
+1079 SLQQWSGKAEDKT

-1141 IKKRVDPNNMFRHT
+1141 IKRSVDPGNMFRHT

-1163 DPEKLLRELDERQT
+1163 DPERLLRELEERQAT
-1177 QRRRVQEA
+1177 RRRTQEQ
-1185 QAQQAAQANGQ
+1185 QAQQAAQLNGQ
-1196 TMSSQE
+1196 TSSSQE

>member
-1 MTTRIPPYDIPEPT
+1 MTDRIPPYDIPEPT
-15 PMTKQEIRD
+15 PMAKQDVRD

-29 ESLRAQLATT
+29 ESLRAQLATI

-64 SGGWMVT
+64 LGGWMVT

-76 QDISAVVK
+76 QDVSALVK
-84 FCATHD
+84 FCATHR

-111 VIDTGLMDDV
+111 VIDTSLMHDI
-121 KLVVPK
+121 KLVVPNSI
-127 PLPSQ
+127 PSRV
-132 LGGAPDSSPLTVPA
+132 GAGAVPDSSPLTVPST
-146 AGLATSYHPT
+146 GLATSYQPSN
-156 GLCANGSDVASG
+156 LCLNRSDAASR

-174 SQQMPT
+174 SQQQPPLAASASSPT
-180 AAAAPATS
+180 SA
-188 LASGFAAPPP
+188 FAVPPP
-198 PPSAAS
+198 S

-213 ASSNS
+213 ADSNS
-218 ITLQSDSVGA
+218 ITLQSDSVLRA
-228 ADRLTTQQIHNPFA
+228 ADQLTIQQNHNSSA
-242 TPIQDEAT
+242 TPLQDPAT
-250 MPKTFKDESFEDIDP
+250 MSKNFKDDSSEDVDP
-265 QDAAKNAL
+265 QDAPKNAL
-273 KRKARES
+273 KRKPRES
-280 NEAFLATASDIDDA
+280 DDAYLATLSDVDNA
-294 NFSGSRYTSTAKRRT
+294 NFSASQYTSTPKRRT
-309 DDSNVS
+309 EDSNLL
-315 YPALQDAASH
+315 YPTLQDATNDA
-325 VKSQSQSQS
+325 KSRS
-334 QSMQQGRSHESGA
+334 QSMQQDQSHECGA

-355 ASSAHQDQDQD
+355 ASSTHQHQDQERD
-366 RENNDEQH
+366 NDNEQE
-374 REQRHTAAAAS
+374 REQPSNAAAS
-385 ITNSD
+385 SLTNSD
-390 IRGVAAS
+390 VRRVAAS

-406 PRDTAPLYPNAG
+406 PPDTAPLYPTAR
-418 GSGSG
+418 S
-423 SGSASESSSLP
+423 SSSLP
-434 LVASVP
+434 SVAPLP
-440 AKIWVDRQLDLSGNA
+440 AKIWVDRQPDLSGNA
-455 SDSAGGGSNS
+455 SDSPGGGSNS
-465 GSNGGGSSS
+465 GSNSGGSSS

-488 AKSSNAGGDH
+488 AKSSNAGCDRDH
-498 ADVKTD
+498 ADIKTD
-504 ADVIGGVTT
+504 ADAIGSVIT
-513 DDVGEESLPFKR
+513 DNVGDESLPFKR
-525 PSLIS
+525 RSLIS
-530 MPKRERESG
+530 MPKPEGGRRSTSQRR
-539 SASHHHPTSR
+539 SASR
-549 SGSGS
+549 SNSAS
-554 GSGSASDSGRYR
+554 GSGSASDSGCYR
-566 RAASNSQTPDDWDM
+566 RRVSNSQTLDDWDM
-580 NASAE
+580 SASAE
-585 HSRWHR
+585 HSPWHR
-591 HHRPPTGTPG
+591 NHRPPADTSS
-601 EKLKLPEGGFVW
+601 EKLKLPQGGFVW

-620 GISSVS
+620 GISSIS
-626 AAPGTLPWDAE
+626 TAPGSLPWDAK
-637 AFAASPEAALAR
+637 AFAADPEAALCQ
-649 SSSRSARSSSGEG
+649 SNSRSCRSSSGED
-662 SSNEMET
+662 SSNEMDS
-669 GRPNGGPGYFGA
+669 GRPSGATGYFGA

-692 SGTWAVNQDAS
+692 SSTWAVNQDAS
-703 NDPSSNLPRFI
+703 NDSSCNLPRFI
-714 PSPLQKYG
+714 PSPLPKYG

-731 GAPTPYN
+731 DASTPFN
-738 FDSRSEGYHQQAAAI
+738 FDSRLEGSHQQATAI
-753 LPPGVYEDRYALAS
+753 LSPGVYKDKYALAS

-782 RAGREGNFLVAMDE
+782 RAGRQGNLLAAMDE
-796 KDKGRS
+796 KNKGKS
-802 RQVEQDD
+802 GQVEQDD
-809 AMPPLVV
+809 PMPPLVV

-851 DNIVEVEMVL
+851 DNIVQVEMVL
-861 ADGRVMTLNEE
+861 ADGRIMTLNDE
-872 SKHKSSEEQDLWW
+872 SRHKSQEEQDLWW

-933 CLKAGLPRNFYTN
+933 CLKAGLPRNLYTN

-960 VIQVCYLGPKSD
+960 VIQVCYLGPKLD

-1039 QGLGS
+1039 QSLGS

-1050 ELMGGAVEDSPA
+1050 ELMGGAVQDSPA
-1062 DETCISPEAR
+1062 DETCICPEAR
-1072 AVKFTVG
+1072 AAKFTVG

-1099 WLNEVVDKV
+1099 WLNEVVNKV

-1126 VIGAYGLDNFRRLLE
+1126 VIGAYGLDNFTRLLE

-1155 FGHGFVVD
+1155 FAHGFVVD
-1163 DPEKLLRELDERQT
+1163 DPDKLLQELDERQRHRT
-1177 QRRRVQEA
+1177 RVQEA
-1185 QAQQAAQANGQ
+1185 QAHQAAQANGQ